1 MQKKKIKSDQFFWGL
16 LYISMKSASLQGLLL
31 SIHSF
36 LKLLKGRDFVW
47 KSKSR
52 SFVDILG
59 FRYIESLNFSLG
71 VNTRKISFPARFL
84 TAISFLYSF
93 SKRKKSDPSLHSS
106 FTKKESKL
114 FAQPFLI
121 KGCDEK
127 SSIAL
132 DDVCSK
138 RRFSKFSSS
147 PSFPASQ
154 RMQSPLW
161 VLVYSLHIHGYQCLS
176 DKLHKLEREL

>member
-1 MQKKKIKSDQFFWGL
+1 
-16 LYISMKSASLQGLLL
+16 MKSASLQGLLL

-36 LKLLKGRDFVW
+36 LELLKGSDFIW

-59 FRYIESLNFSLG
+59 FRYIESLNSSLG
-71 VNTRKISFPARFL
+71 VNARKISFPACSIS
-84 TAISFLYSF
+84 AISFLYSF

-114 FAQPFLI
+114 FAQPSYQ
-121 KGCDEK
+121 GGDEK
-127 SSIAL
+127 SSITL
-132 DDVCSK
+132 DDACSK
-138 RRFSKFSSS
+138 LRFSKFSSS

-161 VLVYSLHIHGYQCLS
+161 VLVYSLHIHEYQCLS
-176 DKLHKLEREL
+176 DKLHKLELKL

>member
-1 MQKKKIKSDQFFWGL
+1 
-16 LYISMKSASLQGLLL
+16 MKSVSLQRLLL
-31 SIHSF
+31 PIHSF
-36 LKLLKGRDFVW
+36 LKLLKGSDFIW

-59 FRYIESLNFSLG
+59 FRYIESLKASLG
-71 VNTRKISFPARFL
+71 VNARKISFPGRFL
-84 TAISFLYSF
+84 TLQSAFFTLFQKEKSLIPLSVHPLQKRRASFL
-93 SKRKKSDPSLHSS
+93 LN
-106 FTKKESKL
+106 L
-114 FAQPFLI
+114 LI

-138 RRFSKFSSS
+138 QRFSKSSSS

-161 VLVYSLHIHGYQCLS
+161 VLVYSLHIHEYQCLS
-176 DKLHKLEREL
+176 DKLHKLELKL